1 MKSYPITIAIF
12 LAVFSLAA
20 VRPVQL
26 MRDPLEGKWDVTVT
40 PDDDAHGNGGREFK
54 DTVTFKNGTFSSP
67 AMKKHGFDD
76 ADYEENTR
84 PAGLGEFTV
93 IQKSKTE
100 GKIKW
105 SGTIAATEL
114 TGDFVWTK
122 ADGTV
127 LNYTLKGSRQ

>member
-1 MKSYPITIAIF
+1 MKSNLILLP
-12 LAVFSLAA
+12 LLVFTFAA
-20 VRPVQL
+20 ARPWQL

-76 ADYEENTR
+76 AEYEENTR
-84 PAGLGEFTV
+84 PAGIGEFTV

-105 SGTIAATEL
+105 HGTIAATDM
-114 TGDFVWTK
+114 TGDVTWTK
-122 ADGTV
+122 DDGTV
-127 LNYTLKGSRQ
+127 LNYTLKGERD